1 MNHDGSDW
9 LSAALL
15 FLAAAVLIVPL
26 VKRLGL
32 GAILGYLIA
41 GMLIGPWGLGLVTH
55 PETVLQ
61 IAEFGVVLMLF
72 LVGIDLQPAKLM
84 AMRGLVFGWGTLQV
98 VASTVLLGAAGLLL
112 GLSWP
117 VALVAALALTMSSTA
132 IGLGVVAE
140 RNLLAAPAGQ
150 GVVAVSVF
158 QDIAAIPMLALIPL
172 LGAGAAAA
180 SGGWQ
185 EGLRALAV
193 IAGLIVGGR
202 LLLRPALRW
211 VARTGAPELF
221 TAAALL
227 LVVGAA
233 ALMRA
238 AALSMALGAFI
249 AGLLLAQSEYRKQLE
264 TDLEPFKGLLLGL
277 FFIAVGMSIDF
288 GVLAAQPLQVLAL
301 VLVFMAIKTAVVAP
315 MARGLKLP
323 AGERPYFVLLLA
335 QGGEFG
341 FVVVQAGLSGG
352 VLAGPQASLLL
363 GAIAISMLLTQPL
376 LVAVERWWLPRLAA
390 CDRAGRPRPP
400 QLDEAQERTAPVII
414 AGFGRY
420 GQIVGRLLSAQGLQA
435 TVLDH
440 DADQVE
446 TVRRFGWEAFY
457 GDATRLDLLRAAG
470 AAQARVLVIALDD
483 VAQSEALAKL
493 ARDAFP
499 QLVLV
504 ARARN
509 VAHHNA
515 LRRLGV
521 QHIQRETFESA
532 LVSSREVLVQL
543 GHEPHE
549 AWRLAQAF
557 RQHNQAQLDAMLPH
571 LGDEQRLIA
580 IAKQGRAQLEQL
592 WAAERQAQQARGS
605 RWQGEPD

>member
-1 MNHDGSDW
+1 MKTDDW

-32 GAILGYLIA
+32 GAILGYLLA
-41 GMLIGPWGLGLVTH
+41 GMLIGPWGLGLVAH
-55 PETVLQ
+55 PETVLH

-98 VASTVLLGAAGLLL
+98 VASTLLLAGTGLLL
-112 GLSWP
+112 GLP
-117 VALVAALALTMSSTA
+117 GTVALVAALALTMSSTA

-172 LGAGAAAA
+172 LGAGAAA
-180 SGGWQ
+180 SGGWI

-202 LLLRPALRW
+202 LLLRPTLRW

-221 TAAALL
+221 TAASLP

-238 AALSMALGAFI
+238 AGLSMALGAFI

-301 VLVFMAIKTAVVAP
+301 VAGFMLIKTAVVGP
-315 MARGLKLP
+315 MARALRLP

-390 CDRAGRPRPP
+390 CDRAGRPLPP
-400 QLDEAQERTAPVII
+400 QLDEAEEQEAPVII

-420 GQIVGRLLSAQGLQA
+420 GQIVGRMLSAQGLQA

-470 AAQARVLVIALDD
+470 TAKARVLVIALDD
-483 VAQSEALAKL
+483 VGQSETLAKL

-499 QLVLV
+499 QLVIV

-532 LVSSREVLVQL
+532 LLSSREVLELL

-557 RQHNQAQLDAMLPH
+557 RQHNREQLDAMLPH

-580 IAKQGRAQLEQL
+580 IAKQGREQLEQL
-592 WAAERQAQQARGS
+592 WATQRQEQRRRGARW
-605 RWQGEPD
+605 RDAD